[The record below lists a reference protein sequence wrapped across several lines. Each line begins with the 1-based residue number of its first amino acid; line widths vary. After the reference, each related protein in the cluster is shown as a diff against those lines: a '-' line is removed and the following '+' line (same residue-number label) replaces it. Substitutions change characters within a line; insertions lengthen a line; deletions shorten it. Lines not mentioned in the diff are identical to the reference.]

1 MEPTTKSENLWRK
14 MNSAQGVVA
23 IDVVIRAAVKFLA
36 SLRVANVHIGLH
48 AFLMAF
54 QFLQME
60 TDTRLAMTT
69 PSLASSSSPGPC
81 GSSRPAKG
89 PGINHSGSAYFLH

>member
-14 MNSAQGVVA
+14 MNPTQGVVA
-23 IDVVIRAAVKFLA
+23 IDVVVRPAVKFLA

-54 QFLQME
+54 QCLQME

-69 PSLASSSSPGPC
+69 PSLALGKVFSPGKI
-81 GSSRPAKG
+81 SRELVKDAC
-89 PGINHSGSAYFLH
+89 